1 MKIQFQAVDRSKPWK
16 GVAVV
21 TALLAAA
28 IALAWPASQAK
39 QATQVPSG
47 QAGALT
53 GLWTIHNSVGG
64 SKFDQQCKLLV
75 ADKKITGTCNS
86 QGMDIPVT
94 GAVDGNKVTWQSGS
108 DNSSIIFI
116 YTATLDDSGKVFGT
130 VEVKPYGVTGDF
142 TATAGAASPQGR
154 GITED
159 AEHPVLKIGSPAPD
173 FNLIGVD
180 GKMHTLREYSGAKIL
195 AIVFESNH
203 CPVSIAYESRIHQL
217 YEDYQSKGL
226 TLIAINPNNAGAIQ
240 LGELGYTDTTDDMK
254 DMKIRAALRHIAWP
268 YLYDGETQTTAS
280 KFGAVATPHIFIFDQ
295 DRKLRYQGHIDDS
308 TAIQKVKSQDARNAI
323 DALLARKPVAVPVT
337 PAFGCST
344 KWLSKA
350 TGVKEEMAR
359 INAEPVKLTMASV
372 DDIKNLRTNAGT
384 GKTIVVDFWSTGCK
398 ECMEQLIDYENTYRM
413 YRYRKFDMITVSTDN
428 PSDQAKV
435 TDFLQHQH
443 ASGTNLQLDSTDTRA
458 LQDAVGAKWKANPP
472 FVMVIGPDGKVVFQK
487 AGKIDIL
494 EVRRNV
500 LATIPNDGPWFGVQ
514 EYWTDVIKA
523 ERQ

>member
-1 MKIQFQAVDRSKPWK
+1 M
-16 GVAVV
+16 VAVFLASTIAFTF
-21 TALLAAA
+21 TA
-28 IALAWPASQAK
+28 QA
-39 QATQVPSG
+39 QEATQSPNG
-47 QAGALT
+47 QAEALT
-53 GLWTIHNSVGG
+53 GLWTIHNNVGG

-75 ADKKITGTCNS
+75 TDNKITGTCNS

-94 GAVDGNKVTWQSGS
+94 GAVDGDKVTWQYGS
-108 DNSSIIFI
+108 DSTSIIFI
-116 YTATLDDSGKVFGT
+116 YAATLDDSGKIAGT

-180 GKMHTLREYSGAKIL
+180 GKMHSLSEYSNAKVL

-203 CPVSIAYESRIHQL
+203 CPVSIAYESRIRQL
-217 YEDYQSKGL
+217 YEDYKNKGL
-226 TLIAINPNNAGAIQ
+226 ALIAINPNNAGAIQ

-254 DMKIRAALRHIAWP
+254 DMKIRAALRHIDWP
-268 YLYDGETQTTAS
+268 YLYDGETQSTAS

-308 TAIQKVKSQDARNAI
+308 TAIQKVKSRDARNAI
-323 DALLARKPVAVPVT
+323 DALLAGKPVPVPVT

-350 TGVKEEMAR
+350 TGVEEEMAK
-359 INAEPVKLTMASV
+359 IDAEPVKLSLASV
-372 DDIKNLRTNAGT
+372 DDIKNLRANTGT
-384 GKTIVVDFWSTGCK
+384 GKTIVVDFWSTKCK
-398 ECMEQLIDYENTYRM
+398 ECMDQLIDYENTYRM
-413 YRYRKFDMITVSTDN
+413 YRHRKFDMITVSADN

-435 TDFLQHQH
+435 TDFLQQHH
-443 ASGTNLQLDSTDTRA
+443 ASGTNLQLNSIDTRA
-458 LQDAVGAKWKANPP
+458 LQDAVGAMWKPNSP
-472 FVMVIGPDGKVVFQK
+472 FVMVIGPNGKVVLQK

-494 EVRRNV
+494 DVRRNV